1 MRVVTLLPAAT
12 EIVAALGAAGT
23 LVGVSH
29 ECDHPDAVASLPR
42 VTAPGIDAS
51 LSSAAIDAAVRRARA
66 DGRASVIVDADRIR
80 LLRPDVIITQALCDV
95 CAVSDGSV
103 VDLAA
108 ALEPAPLVVVLG
120 GRTIDG
126 VLRDIDTVGRH
137 LGREGEAA
145 DLAAALTRRL
155 AALAPGGPRAS
166 QALGIPRVAC
176 VEWLDP
182 LYLAGHWV
190 PELVAAA
197 GGEDVG
203 GEPGGHSF
211 PRTWAEVER
220 LRPDVVIVMLC
231 GFGIGRARA
240 ELDALTDPAARAVL
254 SARPVWILDGNAC
267 TSRPG
272 PRIVDGAERIHA
284 ALHGRAAEG
293 LARYHFPI

>member
-12 EIVAALGAAGT
+12 EIVVALGAIDS

-29 ECDHPDAVASLPR
+29 ECDHPEGIGSLPR
-42 VTAPGIDAS
+42 VTAAGIDAS
-51 LSSAAIDAAVRRARA
+51 QSSAAIDAAVRLARSA
-66 DGRASVIVDADRIR
+66 GRASVLVDAAQVRA
-80 LLRPDVIITQALCDV
+80 LRPDLIITQALCDV
-95 CAVSDGSV
+95 CAVSDGRV

-108 ALEPAPLVVVLG
+108 SLDPAPRIVALG
-120 GRTIDG
+120 GRTIAG
-126 VLRDIDTVGRH
+126 VLHDIATVGAL

-155 AALAPGGPRAS
+155 AALAPARPRAS
-166 QALGIPRVAC
+166 QALGIPRVVC
-176 VEWLDP
+176 VEWLEP

-203 GEPGGHSF
+203 AEPGCHSS
-211 PRTWAEVER
+211 PRAWTELER

-231 GFGIGRARA
+231 GFGIERARA
-240 ELDALTDPAARAVL
+240 ELDALADPAARAVL
-254 SARPVWILDGNAC
+254 SARPVWLLDGNAF

-272 PRIVDGAERIHA
+272 PRIVDGAERLHS
-284 ALHGRAAEG
+284 ALRGRAADG
-293 LARYHFPI
+293 LARYHFQT